1 MLKQSIGV
9 ERNAQSPFGTIW
21 RVLWA
26 ILICE
31 HNSTFRSSFTLTRI
45 KKLERERGRGHGL
58 LGKPMPDYRTARKL
72 QDSRMFRMRAEH
84 HKKDL

>member
-1 MLKQSIGV
+1 MLKQSTGV

-31 HNSTFRSSFTLTRI
+31 HNSTFRSSFTLTRR
-45 KKLERERGRGHGL
+45 KKLERERGRGHPP
-58 LGKPMPDYRTARKL
+58 LGKPVQNHREAKKT
-72 QDSRMFRMRAEH
+72 QQSRMA
-84 HKKDL
+84 